1 MSSSVMMQPFPEFPQ
16 IPRSQTLPEATLE
29 RKVFMLER
37 CVERLENDF
46 SQRLFDIE
54 GQREQLKR
62 QMDFIQEQN
71 ANILGEQIQL
81 STRIE
86 LVRRAVGEHAR
97 QHAATKEELDEI
109 YEDMKIR
116 EKSISSYR
124 EAVMEATDYCSH
136 VEKDAHNL
144 RYEMRDVI
152 FIVEGLAK
160 DLKNIKETVS
170 QIFLKNNKHAYLIGG
185 TMERMDDLENA
196 LKRTS
201 GALEGIRELKEK
213 MERHMEKVETCESQV
228 DSSDSDTGDYY
239 TRYSDPDYHSDTDS
253 DNYMAGL
260 RAYIENVD
268 SDDSIEPLAEQIKLP
283 IAPSL
288 SSDIYEQQFPS
299 L

>member
-1 MSSSVMMQPFPEFPQ
+1 MQPFPEFPQ
-16 IPRSQTLPEATLE
+16 LPRVPFHTLPEATLE
-29 RKVFMLER
+29 RRVFMLESYLS
-37 CVERLENDF
+37 RLENDF
-46 SQRLFDIE
+46 SQRFFDLE
-54 GQREQLKR
+54 GQSEQMKK

-71 ANILGEQIQL
+71 QNILGEQIQL
-81 STRIE
+81 SLRIE
-86 LVRRAVGEHAR
+86 LIRRTVGEHER
-97 QHAATKEELDEI
+97 KHAETKEELDEI
-109 YEDMKIR
+109 YEDTKIR
-116 EKSISSYR
+116 EQSIASYR

-144 RYEMRDVI
+144 RYQMKDVD

-160 DLKNIKETVS
+160 DLKNNEEAVS
-170 QIFLKNNKHAYLIGG
+170 RIFLKNNKHAHLIGG

-213 MERHMEKVETCESQV
+213 MERHMEKVETCESHV

-253 DNYMAGL
+253 DNSYMAGL
-260 RAYIENVD
+260 DTYFENVD
-268 SDDSIEPLAEQIKLP
+268 SDDSIESLAEQIKLP